1 MSRRPTAYLTVEE
14 LKQMAAIKFNEAESA
29 TGPEQQKILVS
40 ARGYRNLAEMNGTL
54 HRRNLNRRT
63 KRLVASRLAS

>member
-29 TGPEQQKILVS
+29 TGPELQKILVS
-40 ARGYRNLAEMNGTL
+40 ARGYQNLAEM
-54 HRRNLNRRT
+54 
-63 KRLVASRLAS
+63 KRYLASKELESPK